1 MYALKSDNDNFTN
14 LTLSEIV
21 KLNFKTAEV
30 FEKYNLDFCCKG
42 NKQLNTACQE
52 TGVDENEVLSE
63 LGKIE
68 SFSNSTVNYAD
79 WELDFLID
87 YIVNTH
93 HKYVLKMNPIISEH
107 TKKIASV
114 HSKNHPELIEIAQS
128 FSVVYKDLKQHMLK
142 EEEMLFP
149 YIKYLVQTQ
158 KQGGTKVEPPFF
170 GTVRN
175 PIHMMKAE
183 HKAAGDELFGIRKL
197 SDNYTIPSD
206 ACNTFMVT
214 FKELKEFEEDLHKHV
229 HLENYILFPK
239 AIKLEA
245 ELNAVG

>member
-1 MYALKSDNDNFTN
+1 MYALKTEENNFTT
-14 LTLSEIV
+14 LTLSDIV

-42 NKQLNTACQE
+42 NKPLNTACKE
-52 TGVDENEVLSE
+52 AGVNESTVLSE
-63 LGKIE
+63 LTGLDE
-68 SFSNSTVNYAD
+68 FQGSTVNYEE

-87 YIVNTH
+87 YIINTH

-114 HSKNHPELIEIAQS
+114 HGKNHPELLEIAQS

-149 YIKYLVQTQ
+149 YIKYLVKT
-158 KQGGTKVEPPFF
+158 KRAGAKVEPAFF
-170 GTVRN
+170 GTVQN
-175 PIHMMKAE
+175 PIRMMEAE

-197 SDNYTIPSD
+197 SDNYTIPAD

-214 FKELKEFEEDLHKHV
+214 FKELKDFEEDLHKHV

-245 ELNAVG
+245 ELNG